1 MALLLRSVSQGQ
13 MLKHQIRHFSS
24 IKQQKLISYDPKE
37 LKKLSKDLQD
47 LTKFKLS
54 LLNSIGAY
62 SMFYFYAPL
71 AGVGALNSAIFI
83 FATQAVAM
91 SSQCFGQIAES

>member
-1 MALLLRSVSQGQ
+1 MSISRQD
-13 MLKHQIRHFSS
+13 IR
-24 IKQQKLISYDPKE
+24 KTY
-37 LKKLSKDLQD
+37 KDLME

-71 AGVGALNSAIFI
+71 SGVGALNSAIFL

-91 SSQCFGQIAES
+91 SSQVFGQVKEAPHDALMVRT